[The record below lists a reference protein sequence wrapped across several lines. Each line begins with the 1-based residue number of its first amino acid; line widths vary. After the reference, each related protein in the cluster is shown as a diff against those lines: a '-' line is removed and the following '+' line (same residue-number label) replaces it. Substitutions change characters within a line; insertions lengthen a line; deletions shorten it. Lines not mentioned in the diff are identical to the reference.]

1 MCGRCSICTG
11 ADNKTAPA
19 EMPGLLSWQ
28 ELHKVGECAPVAV
41 FDAVGG
47 AIHFLGNLLKRAAVE
62 DLAAEDA
69 PIQLV
74 EDVLI
79 DERAHLGTGKSV

>member
-1 MCGRCSICTG
+1 M
-11 ADNKTAPA
+11 
-19 EMPGLLSWQ
+19 
-28 ELHKVGECAPVAV
+28 GECAPVAV

-47 AIHFLGNLLKRAAVE
+47 AIHFLGDLLKGGAVE

-74 EDVLI
+74 EDMLI
-79 DERAHLGTGKSV
+79 DERAHLGTGKSL

>member
-1 MCGRCSICTG
+1 M
-11 ADNKTAPA
+11 
-19 EMPGLLSWQ
+19 
-28 ELHKVGECAPVAV
+28 GECASVAV

-47 AIHFLGNLLKRAAVE
+47 AIHFFGDLLKGGAVE

-69 PIQLV
+69 PIQLM

>member
-1 MCGRCSICTG
+1 
-11 ADNKTAPA
+11 
-19 EMPGLLSWQ
+19 MPGLLSWQ
-28 ELHKVGECAPVAV
+28 ELHKVGEGAPVTIL
-41 FDAVGG
+41 DAVGG
-47 AIHFLGNLLKRAAVE
+47 AIHFLGDLLKCGAVE

-79 DERAHLGTGKSV
+79 DERAHLGSGECV